1 MTIIAVTDA
10 NIFIDLI
17 ALNLIESFLSLEITI
32 WTTEE
37 VLMELYPPDK
47 EDIIAFKTLNVEQ
60 FDKNTRGKIEGLSNH
75 FSPADKSLLYLVSQ
89 LDEAI
94 LLSGEK
100 RMRSWCKKQNIE
112 VHGIIWVLQLL
123 IDHKTIITHQAAD
136 YLTTLLTINNW
147 LPAKTCLD
155 QIEKW
160 KSTS

>member
-37 VLMELYPPDK
+37 VLMELYPQDK

-89 LDEAI
+89 
-94 LLSGEK
+94 SV
-100 RMRSWCKKQNIE
+100 SY
-112 VHGIIWVLQLL
+112 
-123 IDHKTIITHQAAD
+123 TH
-136 YLTTLLTINNW
+136 LT
-147 LPAKTCLD
+147 LPTKA
-155 QIEKW
+155 
-160 KSTS
+160 

>member
-1 MTIIAVTDA
+1 
-10 NIFIDLI
+10 
-17 ALNLIESFLSLEITI
+17 
-32 WTTEE
+32 
-37 VLMELYPPDK
+37 MELYPQDK

-75 FSPADKSLLYLVSQ
+75 FSPADKYLLYLVSQ

-100 RMRSWCKKQNIE
+100 WMRSWCKKQNIE

-136 YLTTLLTINNW
+136 YLTTHLTINNW